1 MSDGFTMNHYAAG
14 AAAGGVIG
22 AISSAQDIRS
32 QGKMTRAS
40 LKSSHEAWKTG
51 FSIAEQQKDM
61 IEEEL
66 GSVLSSVQLEGLKAM
81 ASYRAMSAERGVGG
95 AAISEGKSEI
105 AMSEVMAR
113 ADAINQS
120 KNMKVEIL
128 NRQLQ
133 DKVQTRLDQQAILA
147 GISSP
152 LSAGLKTLATSAQMA
167 SNFGFIAGNF
177 GGQDSGN

>member
-1 MSDGFTMNHYAAG
+1 MNGFAVGAG
-14 AAAGGVIG
+14 IGGIIG
-22 AISSAQDIRS
+22 GISSAQDIRS
-32 QGKMTRAS
+32 QSKSIRAS
-40 LKSSHEAWKTG
+40 LDSSHQAWKVG

-81 ASYRAMSAERGVGG
+81 ASYRVMSAERGVGG

-128 NRQLQ
+128 SRQLQ
-133 DKVQTRLDQQAILA
+133 DRVQTRLDQQAMLA

-152 LSAGLKTLATSAQMA
+152 LSAGLRALSTSAQMGSA
-167 SNFGFIAGNF
+167 FGFMGANVMKG
-177 GGQDSGN
+177 DS